1 MTHPVLV
8 VDDDRSM
15 CELLSDAL
23 GPLGF
28 DVTWCTD
35 PHRAEALA
43 HDQRFEAVLTDINMR
58 GLDGFELCQRLVQAE
73 PELPVLVFTAFGSL
87 ETAVR
92 AIRAGVYDF
101 LTKPLDADV
110 VALALGRAVS
120 HRALK
125 REVRALKRVVA
136 ETRGFEELVGASPA
150 MQAVYELVERAAPS
164 EASVLITGESGS
176 GKEVVARALHQR
188 SRRRAGPFVAINAAA
203 LPDNLLESELFG
215 HEKGAF
221 TDARTA
227 RAGLFVKAS
236 GGTLFLDEIAD
247 LPLALQPK
255 LLRALQERRVRPV
268 GADDEVPVDV
278 RVIAATNRDLAAAV
292 EERQFREDLYYRID
306 VIHVAVPPLRARG
319 GDILLLAR
327 HFLERFAL
335 QSQKPVTG
343 FTSAAA
349 GRLLEYS
356 WPGNV
361 RELSNCVER
370 AVALCRDTVIDTAD
384 LPDRIRA
391 FQSSHVLVSSH
402 DPNELVS
409 LQEVER
415 RYIERVIEATQGNK
429 SEAARILGLDR
440 KTLHRKLEQYKTVG
454 A

>member
-1 MTHPVLV
+1 MHPVLV
-8 VDDDRSM
+8 VDDDRNM
-15 CELLSDAL
+15 CELLADSL

-28 DVTWCTD
+28 EVTWCTD

-43 HDQRFEAVLTDINMR
+43 HDQRFEAVLTDVNMR
-58 GLDGFELCQRLVQAE
+58 GLDGFELCQRLVKTE

-101 LTKPLDADV
+101 LTKPLDVDV
-110 VALALGRAVS
+110 VALALQRAVS
-120 HRALK
+120 HRALR
-125 REVRALKRVVA
+125 REVRTLKRVVA

-188 SRRRAGPFVAINAAA
+188 SRRREGPFVAINAAA

-247 LPLALQPK
+247 LPLGLQPK

-268 GADDEVPVDV
+268 GADEEIPVDV
-278 RVIAATNRDLAAAV
+278 RVVAATNRDLAVAV
-292 EERQFREDLYYRID
+292 EERRFREDLYYRID

-319 GDILLLAR
+319 GDILLLAG

-335 QSQKPVTG
+335 QSQKSVSG
-343 FTSAAA
+343 FTPAAA
-349 GRLLEYS
+349 ARLLEYS

-370 AVALCRDTVIDTAD
+370 AVALCRDDAIDTVD
-384 LPDRIRA
+384 LPDKIRA
-391 FQSSHVLVSSH
+391 FETSHVLVTSH
-402 DPNELVS
+402 DPTELVS
-409 LQEVER
+409 LEEVER
-415 RYIERVIEATQGNK
+415 RYIERVMEATQGNK

-440 KTLHRKLEQYKTVG
+440 KTLHRKLDVYKS
-454 A
+454 